1 MAKFLVMPKL
11 GLTMTEGNIA
21 NWRKAEGDSVAM
33 GEIIFDVETD
43 KITKEFESPGAGIIR
58 KILITEGTVE
68 VLKPI
73 AIIGKA
79 DEDITALL
87 AEAEKAADSP
97 AAEIKPTAPEP
108 DQIAATSS
116 RRGDYQSPPLAAGGR
131 VKASARTKK
140 IAADLNIDIS
150 QVTGTGPQ
158 GAITEKDVTEFAQ
171 KAQTAAPKMSPTA
184 GVIATGLGVDPEQIK
199 KEGRIMKADVLAY
212 KQNADFLKF
221 ADPQEFTKPMSA
233 MRKIIASRMS
243 ASQATSATVN
253 YNQRVDTTAMKQ
265 LREELKSTT
274 KITYTDILVK
284 VLAKALLEFP
294 LLNSSIVGT
303 DIVTRNYVNIG
314 VAVALPDGLIVPVVK
329 FVNKKELGAIST
341 EIKALAEKARNNQ
354 LESDDITGGTFT
366 ITNIGMLGME
376 SFTPIINQPEV
387 AILGINT
394 IIDTPMVVA
403 GQVVIKPMMN
413 LSLTADHRVVDGSVA
428 AAFVARL
435 KELIEKPGLL
445 LL

>member
-43 KITKEFESPGAGIIR
+43 KITKEFESPGEGVIR
-58 KILITEGTVE
+58 KILVAEGTVE

-79 DEDITALL
+79 DEDISALL
-87 AEAEKAADSP
+87 AEAEKAGDSP
-97 AAEIKPTAPEP
+97 AAAKPVAEAPKLTAAPIQP
-108 DQIAATSS
+108 
-116 RRGDYQSPPLAAGGR
+116 AAGGR

-140 IAADLNIDIS
+140 IAAELNIDIS
-150 QVTGTGPQ
+150 QVPGTGPD
-158 GAITEKDVTEFAQ
+158 GAITEKDVTAFAE
-171 KAQTAAPKMSPTA
+171 KAQTAQPKMSPTA
-184 GVIATGLGVDPEQIK
+184 GVIAAGLGIDPGQINK
-199 KEGRIMKADVLAY
+199 DGRIMKADVLQY
-212 KQNADFLKF
+212 KQQADFLKF
-221 ADPQEFTKPMSA
+221 ADPQDTTKPMSA

-243 ASQATSATVN
+243 ASQETSATVN
-253 YNQRVDTTAMKQ
+253 YNQRVDTTSMKQ
-265 LREELKSTT
+265 LREELKSTA

-284 VLAKALLEFP
+284 ILARALLEFP

-329 FVNKKELGAIST
+329 FANKKDLGAISS
-341 EIKALAEKARNNQ
+341 EIKALAEKARTNE
-354 LESDDITGGTFT
+354 LETDEITGGTFT
-366 ITNIGMLGME
+366 ITNIGMFGME

-394 IIDTPMVVA
+394 IIDTPMVVD

>member
-21 NWRKAEGDSVAM
+21 NWRKKEGDSVAM

-43 KITKEFESPGAGIIR
+43 KITKEFESPGEGVIK
-58 KILITEGTVE
+58 KILVTEGTVE

-79 DEDITALL
+79 DEDISALL
-87 AEAEKAADSP
+87 AEAEKAGDSP
-97 AAEIKPTAPEP
+97 AAEVKPASEP
-108 DQIAATSS
+108 DQVAAASS
-116 RRGDYQSPPLAAGGR
+116 SRGDYQSPAPAAGGR
-131 VKASARTKK
+131 VTASARTKK

-158 GAITEKDVTEFAQ
+158 GAITEKDVAEFAE
-171 KAQTAAPKMSPTA
+171 KAKTAQPKISPTA
-184 GVIATGLGVDPEQIK
+184 GVVAAGLGVDPGQINK
-199 KEGRIMKADVLAY
+199 DGRIMKADVLAF
-212 KQNADFLKF
+212 KQNADFLKY

-243 ASQATSATVN
+243 ASQETSATVN

-265 LREELKSTT
+265 LREELKSTA

-284 VLAKALLEFP
+284 ILSRALLEFP

-303 DIVTRNYVNIG
+303 DIVTRNYVNMG

-329 FVNKKELGAIST
+329 FVNKLDLGQISA
-341 EIKALAEKARNNQ
+341 EIKALAEKARNNE
-354 LESDDITGGTFT
+354 LETDQISGGTFT
-366 ITNIGMLGME
+366 LTNIGMFGME

-387 AILGINT
+387 AILGVNT
-394 IIDTPMVVA
+394 IIDTPMVVD

>member
-21 NWRKAEGDSVAM
+21 NWRKAEGDSVEM

-43 KITKEFESPGAGIIR
+43 KITKEFESPGEGVIR
-58 KILITEGTVE
+58 KILVAEGTVE

-79 DEDITALL
+79 DEDISALL
-87 AEAEKAADSP
+87 AEANKAAS
-97 AAEIKPTAPEP
+97 PTAEKPVAEAP
-108 DQIAATSS
+108 KLTAAPI
-116 RRGDYQSPPLAAGGR
+116 QPAAGGR

-140 IAADLNIDIS
+140 IAAELNIDIS
-150 QVTGTGPQ
+150 QVPGTGPD
-158 GAITEKDVTEFAQ
+158 GAITEKDVTAFAENA
-171 KAQTAAPKMSPTA
+171 KTAAPKMSPTA
-184 GVIATGLGVDPEQIK
+184 GVIAAGLGIDPGQINK
-199 KEGRIMKADVLAY
+199 DGRIMKADVLQY
-212 KQNADFLKF
+212 KQQADFLKF
-221 ADPQEFTKPMSA
+221 ADPQDTNKPMSA

-243 ASQATSATVN
+243 ASQETSATVN

-265 LREELKSTT
+265 LREELKSTA

-284 VLAKALLEFP
+284 ILARALLEFP

-329 FVNKKELGAIST
+329 FANKKDLGAISS
-341 EIKALAEKARNNQ
+341 EIKNLAEKARTNE
-354 LESDDITGGTFT
+354 LETDEITGGTFT
-366 ITNIGMLGME
+366 ITNIGMFGME

-394 IIDTPMVVA
+394 IIDTPMVVD

>member
-43 KITKEFESPGAGIIR
+43 KITKEFESPGEGVIR
-58 KILITEGTVE
+58 KILVAEGTVE

-79 DEDITALL
+79 DEDISALL
-87 AEAEKAADSP
+87 AEAEKAGDSP
-97 AAEIKPTAPEP
+97 AAAKPVAEAPKLTAAPIQP
-108 DQIAATSS
+108 
-116 RRGDYQSPPLAAGGR
+116 AAGGR

-140 IAADLNIDIS
+140 IAAELNIDIS
-150 QVTGTGPQ
+150 QVPGTGPD
-158 GAITEKDVTEFAQ
+158 GAITEKDVTAFAENA
-171 KAQTAAPKMSPTA
+171 KTAAPKMSPTA
-184 GVIATGLGVDPEQIK
+184 GVIAAGLGIDPGQINK
-199 KEGRIMKADVLAY
+199 DGRIMKADVLQY
-212 KQNADFLKF
+212 KQQADFLKF
-221 ADPQEFTKPMSA
+221 ADPQDTTKPMSA

-243 ASQATSATVN
+243 ASQETSATVN

-265 LREELKSTT
+265 LREELKSTA

-284 VLAKALLEFP
+284 ILARALLEFP

-329 FVNKKELGAIST
+329 FANKKDLGAISS
-341 EIKALAEKARNNQ
+341 EIKALAEKARTNE
-354 LESDDITGGTFT
+354 LETDEITGGTFT
-366 ITNIGMLGME
+366 ITNIGMFGME

-394 IIDTPMVVA
+394 IIDTPMVVD

>member
-1 MAKFLVMPKL
+1 
-11 GLTMTEGNIA
+11 
-21 NWRKAEGDSVAM
+21 
-33 GEIIFDVETD
+33 
-43 KITKEFESPGAGIIR
+43 
-58 KILITEGTVE
+58 
-68 VLKPI
+68 
-73 AIIGKA
+73 
-79 DEDITALL
+79 
-87 AEAEKAADSP
+87 
-97 AAEIKPTAPEP
+97 
-108 DQIAATSS
+108 
-116 RRGDYQSPPLAAGGR
+116 
-131 VKASARTKK
+131 
-140 IAADLNIDIS
+140 
-150 QVTGTGPQ
+150 
-158 GAITEKDVTEFAQ
+158 
-171 KAQTAAPKMSPTA
+171 
-184 GVIATGLGVDPEQIK
+184 
-199 KEGRIMKADVLAY
+199 MKADVLQY
-212 KQNADFLKF
+212 KQQADFLKF
-221 ADPQEFTKPMSA
+221 ADPQDTTKPMSA

-243 ASQATSATVN
+243 ASQETSATVN

-265 LREELKSTT
+265 LREELKSTA

-284 VLAKALLEFP
+284 ILARALLEFP

-329 FVNKKELGAIST
+329 FANKKDLGAISS
-341 EIKALAEKARNNQ
+341 EIKALAEKARTNE
-354 LESDDITGGTFT
+354 LETDEITGGTFT
-366 ITNIGMLGME
+366 ITNIGMFGME

-394 IIDTPMVVA
+394 IIDTPMVVD

>member
-58 KILITEGTVE
+58 KILVEEGTVA

-73 AIIGKA
+73 AIMGTA

-87 AEAEKAADSP
+87 AEAESLADSP
-97 AAEIKPTAPEP
+97 ASEVKSTAAEP
-108 DQIAATSS
+108 DLGVTV
-116 RRGDYQSPPLAAGGR
+116 SPQPVAGGR
-131 VKASARTKK
+131 IKASARTKK
-140 IAADLNIDIS
+140 IAAEQNIDLT

-158 GAITEKDVTEFAQ
+158 GAITEKDVNEFALRA
-171 KAQTAAPKMSPTA
+171 KTASPKISPTA
-184 GVIATGLGVDPEQIK
+184 GVVAAGLGIDPGQINK
-199 KEGRIMKADVLAY
+199 DGRIMKADVLAF
-212 KQNADFLKF
+212 KQNADLLKF
-221 ADPQEFTKPMSA
+221 ADPQDSSKPMSA

-265 LREELKSTT
+265 LREELKSSA

-284 VLAKALLEFP
+284 ILARVLLEFP

-303 DIVTRNYVNIG
+303 DIITRNYVNIG

-329 FVNKKELGAIST
+329 FANKKDLGEISR
-341 EIKALAEKARNNQ
+341 EIKSLAEKARTNE
-354 LESDDITGGTFT
+354 LESDEITGGTFT
-366 ITNIGMLGME
+366 ITNIGMYGME

-394 IIDTPMVVA
+394 IIDTPMVVD

-428 AAFVARL
+428 AQFVARL

>member
-21 NWRKAEGDSVAM
+21 NWRKSEGDSVEM

-43 KITKEFESPGAGIIR
+43 KITKEFESPGEGIIR
-58 KILITEGTVE
+58 KILVSEGTVA

-73 AIIGKA
+73 AILGKA
-79 DEDITALL
+79 DEDISALL
-87 AEAEKAADSP
+87 AEAEKAVESP
-97 AAEIKPTAPEP
+97 AVQAEKVAAVAPSKATE
-108 DQIAATSS
+108 AAS
-116 RRGDYQSPPLAAGGR
+116 QPAAGGR

-140 IAADLNIDIS
+140 IAADLKIDIS
-150 QVTGTGPQ
+150 LVPGTGPQ
-158 GAITEKDVTEFAQ
+158 GAITEKDVSEFAERA
-171 KAQTAAPKMSPTA
+171 KTAQPKISPTA
-184 GVIATGLGVDPEQIK
+184 AVIAEGLGVDPSHIHK
-199 KEGRIMKADVLAY
+199 AGRIMKDDVLRF
-212 KQNADFLKF
+212 KHESELHKF

-243 ASQATSATVN
+243 ASQETSATVN
-253 YNQRVDTTAMKQ
+253 YNQRVDTTAMKL
-265 LREELKSTT
+265 LREELKSTA

-284 VLAKALLEFP
+284 ILSRVLLEFP
-294 LLNSSIVGT
+294 LLNCSIEGT
-303 DIVTRNYVNIG
+303 NIITRNYVNIG

-329 FVNKKELGAIST
+329 YANKKDLGEISN
-341 EIKALAEKARNNQ
+341 EIKALAEKARSNE
-354 LESDDITGGTFT
+354 LEADEITGGTFT
-366 ITNIGMLGME
+366 LTNIGMFGME

-394 IIDTPMVVA
+394 IMDTPMAIA

-413 LSLTADHRVVDGSVA
+413 LSLTADHRAVDGSVA
-428 AAFVARL
+428 AQFVARL
-435 KELIEKPGLL
+435 KEVIEKPGLL

>member
-21 NWRKAEGDSVAM
+21 NWRKAEGDSVEM

-43 KITKEFESPGAGIIR
+43 KITKEFESPGEGVIR
-58 KILITEGTVE
+58 KILVAEGTVE

-79 DEDITALL
+79 DEDISALL
-87 AEAEKAADSP
+87 AEANKAAS
-97 AAEIKPTAPEP
+97 PTAEKPVAEAP
-108 DQIAATSS
+108 KLTAAPI
-116 RRGDYQSPPLAAGGR
+116 QPAAGGR

-150 QVTGTGPQ
+150 QVPGTGPD
-158 GAITEKDVTEFAQ
+158 GAITEKDVTAFAENA
-171 KAQTAAPKMSPTA
+171 KTAAPKMSPTA
-184 GVIATGLGVDPEQIK
+184 GVIAAGLGIDPGQINK
-199 KEGRIMKADVLAY
+199 DGRIMKADVLQY
-212 KQNADFLKF
+212 KQQADFLKF
-221 ADPQEFTKPMSA
+221 ADPQDTTKPMSA

-243 ASQATSATVN
+243 ASQETSATVN

-265 LREELKSTT
+265 LREELKSTA

-284 VLAKALLEFP
+284 ILARALLEFP

-329 FVNKKELGAIST
+329 FANKKDLGAISS
-341 EIKALAEKARNNQ
+341 EIKALAEKARTNE
-354 LESDDITGGTFT
+354 LETDEITGGTFT
-366 ITNIGMLGME
+366 ITNIGMFGME

-394 IIDTPMVVA
+394 IIDTPMVVD

>member
-43 KITKEFESPGAGIIR
+43 KITKEFESPGEGVIR
-58 KILITEGTVE
+58 KILVEEGTVE

-79 DEDITALL
+79 DEDISALL
-87 AEAEKAADSP
+87 AEADKAGASPTAEKP
-97 AAEIKPTAPEP
+97 AAEAPKLTAAPIQP
-108 DQIAATSS
+108 
-116 RRGDYQSPPLAAGGR
+116 AAGGR

-140 IAADLNIDIS
+140 IAAELNIDIS
-150 QVTGTGPQ
+150 QVPGTGPD
-158 GAITEKDVTEFAQ
+158 GAITEKDVTAFAE
-171 KAQTAAPKMSPTA
+171 KAQTAQPKMSPTA
-184 GVIATGLGVDPEQIK
+184 GVIAAGLGIDPGQINK
-199 KEGRIMKADVLAY
+199 DGRIMKADVLAF

-221 ADPQEFTKPMSA
+221 TDPQDSTKPMSA

-243 ASQATSATVN
+243 ASQETSATVN

-265 LREELKSTT
+265 LREELKSTA

-284 VLAKALLEFP
+284 ILSRALLEFP

-329 FVNKKELGAIST
+329 FANKKDLGAISS
-341 EIKALAEKARNNQ
+341 EIKSLAEKARTNE
-354 LESDDITGGTFT
+354 LETDEITGGTFT
-366 ITNIGMLGME
+366 ITNIGMFGME

-394 IIDTPMVVA
+394 IMDTPMVVD

-428 AAFVARL
+428 AQFVARL

>member
-43 KITKEFESPGAGIIR
+43 KITKEFESPGEGIIR
-58 KILITEGTVE
+58 KILVEEGTVE

-79 DEDITALL
+79 DEDISALL
-87 AEAEKAADSP
+87 TEAENVGVSPVAEAP
-97 AAEIKPTAPEP
+97 AAEAPKLAEV
-108 DQIAATSS
+108 SS
-116 RRGDYQSPPLAAGGR
+116 QPVAGGR

-140 IAADLNIDIS
+140 IATELNIDIS

-158 GAITEKDVTEFAQ
+158 GAITEKDVTDYAE
-171 KAQTAAPKMSPTA
+171 KAKTAPPKMSPTA
-184 GVIATGLGVDPEQIK
+184 GVIAAGLGVDPGQIN
-199 KEGRIMKADVLAY
+199 KEGRIMKADVLTY

-221 ADPQEFTKPMSA
+221 ADPQDTTKPMSA

-243 ASQATSATVN
+243 ASQDTSATVN

-265 LREELKSTT
+265 LREELKSTA

-284 VLAKALLEFP
+284 ILSRALLEFP

-329 FVNKKELGAIST
+329 FANKKDLGAISS
-341 EIKALAEKARNNQ
+341 EIKSLAEKARTNE
-354 LESDDITGGTFT
+354 LETDEITGGTFT
-366 ITNIGMLGME
+366 ITNIGMFGME

-394 IIDTPMVVA
+394 IMDTPMVVD

-428 AAFVARL
+428 AQFVARL

>member
-21 NWRKAEGDSVAM
+21 NWRKKEGDSVAM

-43 KITKEFESPGAGIIR
+43 KITKEFESPGEGVIK
-58 KILITEGTVE
+58 KILVTEGTVE

-79 DEDITALL
+79 DEDISALL
-87 AEAEKAADSP
+87 AEAEKAGDSP
-97 AAEIKPTAPEP
+97 AAEVKPASEP
-108 DQIAATSS
+108 DQVAAASS
-116 RRGDYQSPPLAAGGR
+116 SRGDYQSPAPAAGGR

-158 GAITEKDVTEFAQ
+158 GAITEKDVAEFAE
-171 KAQTAAPKMSPTA
+171 KAKTAQPKISPTA
-184 GVIATGLGVDPEQIK
+184 GVVAAGLGVDPGQINK
-199 KEGRIMKADVLAY
+199 DGRIMKADVLAF
-212 KQNADFLKF
+212 KQNADFLKY

-243 ASQATSATVN
+243 ASQETSATVN

-265 LREELKSTT
+265 LREELKSTA

-284 VLAKALLEFP
+284 ILSRALLEFP

-303 DIVTRNYVNIG
+303 DIVTRNYVNMG

-329 FVNKKELGAIST
+329 FVNKLDLGQISA
-341 EIKALAEKARNNQ
+341 EIKALAEKARNNE
-354 LESDDITGGTFT
+354 LETDQISGGTFT
-366 ITNIGMLGME
+366 LTNIGMFGME

-387 AILGINT
+387 AILGVNT
-394 IIDTPMVVA
+394 IIDTPMVVD

>member
-43 KITKEFESPGAGIIR
+43 KITKEFESPGEGVIR
-58 KILITEGTVE
+58 KILVAEGTVE

-79 DEDITALL
+79 DEDISALL
-87 AEAEKAADSP
+87 AEAEKAGDSP
-97 AAEIKPTAPEP
+97 AAAKPVAEAPKLTAAPIQP
-108 DQIAATSS
+108 
-116 RRGDYQSPPLAAGGR
+116 AAGGR

-140 IAADLNIDIS
+140 IAAELNIDIS
-150 QVTGTGPQ
+150 QVPGTGPD
-158 GAITEKDVTEFAQ
+158 GAITEKDVTAFAE
-171 KAQTAAPKMSPTA
+171 KAQTAQPKMSPTA
-184 GVIATGLGVDPEQIK
+184 GVIAAGLGIDPGQINK
-199 KEGRIMKADVLAY
+199 DGRIMKADVLQY
-212 KQNADFLKF
+212 KQQADFLKF
-221 ADPQEFTKPMSA
+221 ADPQDTSKPMSA

-243 ASQATSATVN
+243 ASQETSATVN

-265 LREELKSTT
+265 LREELKSTA

-284 VLAKALLEFP
+284 ILARALLEFP

-329 FVNKKELGAIST
+329 FANKKDLGAISS
-341 EIKALAEKARNNQ
+341 EIKALAEKARTNE
-354 LESDDITGGTFT
+354 LETDEITGGTFT
-366 ITNIGMLGME
+366 ITNIGMFGME

-394 IIDTPMVVA
+394 IIDTPMVVD